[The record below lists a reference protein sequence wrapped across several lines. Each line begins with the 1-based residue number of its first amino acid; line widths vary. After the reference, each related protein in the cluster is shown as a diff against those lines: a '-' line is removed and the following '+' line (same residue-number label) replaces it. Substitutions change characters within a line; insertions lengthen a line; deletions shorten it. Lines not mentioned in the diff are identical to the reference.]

1 MEVASTIDP
10 ERLDVVVGK
19 MAELRDSLEASNEE
33 DKANEAAAV
42 QAF

>member
-19 MAELRDSLEASNEE
+19 MSQLLESLEASLVE
-33 DKANEAAAV
+33 DADNEATAI
-42 QAF
+42 Q